1 VGKSISEES
10 MRKLLNFLR
19 ENKDYQVL
27 VGTDRAQETQQ
38 VIDRVCEHDI
48 AAKECF
54 NRAKIC
60 HVNDWMPKD
69 DEKTG
74 DIAGQKFGLSW
85 RRCADRSRIQGPEPE
100 RSHATG

>member
-1 VGKSISEES
+1 

-69 DEKTG
+69 DEKIG
-74 DIAGQKFGLSW
+74 DITGAEIRAVVETM
-85 RRCADRSRIQGPEPE
+85 RRSFTD
-100 RSHATG
+100 TGTGT